1 VATYCSTNDVGLAL
15 NLTAQTGG
23 DDAHLTRIIE
33 AASNWID
40 RYCNQPSGGFAV
52 TADTTR
58 QYLACDVRGNELL
71 LDVSLL
77 AVTSITNGDMG
88 AIPSNG
94 YRLWPVNGARK
105 WRIQL
110 LSTYGSVWDVAEDD
124 DVISVTGRFG
134 YSATVPAAVREAC
147 IMLAGWMLKR
157 YQAALQDAAFSPEL
171 GQLTYS
177 EAMPKQVQALLAP
190 FRSGMRYL

>member
-1 VATYCSTNDVGLAL
+1 VAYCSTGDIGLAL
-15 NLTAQTGG
+15 NLTTQTGG
-23 DDAHLTRIIE
+23 DDAHLSRIID
-33 AASNWID
+33 AACNWID
-40 RYCNQPSGGFAV
+40 RYCNQVAGGFAV

-71 LDVSLL
+71 LDVPLL

-88 AIPSNG
+88 TVPSNG
-94 YRLWPVNGARK
+94 YRLHPINGLRK
-105 WRIQL
+105 WRVEL
-110 LSTYGSVWDVAEDD
+110 LSTYGSVWDVADDD
-124 DVISVTGRFG
+124 DVITVVGRFG
-134 YSATVPAAVREAC
+134 YSATCPAAVREAA
-147 IMLAGWMLKR
+147 IMLSGWLLKR

-190 FRSGMRYL
+190 FRNGMRYL

>member
-1 VATYCSTNDVGLAL
+1 MYCSTNDVGLAL

-33 AASNWID
+33 ASSNWID
-40 RYCNQPSGGFAV
+40 RHCNYPAGAFAV

-58 QYLACDVRGNELL
+58 QYLACDVRGTDLL
-71 LDVSLL
+71 LDVPLL
-77 AVTSITNGDMG
+77 AVTSVTNSDMG
-88 AIPSNG
+88 LVPSNG
-94 YRLWPVNGARK
+94 YRLMPINGARK
-105 WRIQL
+105 WTIRL

-124 DVISVTGRFG
+124 DVIVVVGRFG

-190 FRSGMRYL
+190 FRNGMRLL